1 MEHIFGSESFCPY
14 EGVNKVK
21 NFEVTLTED
30 STTPVQH
37 WKVEN
42 DTPFRAYLKL
52 IKQDLK
58 TGENVT
64 YSKAT
69 FKLEKLNEESGEWEK
84 VKCKVGKDYYE
95 KWSTDEYGIAYT
107 ETKLPYRH
115 I

>member
-21 NFEVTLTED
+21 NFEVTLTEN
-30 STTPVQH
+30 STTPIQH

-42 DTPFRAYLKL
+42 DTPFRAYIKL

-64 YSKAT
+64 FSIAIRQMGK
-69 FKLEKLNEESGEWEK
+69 GK
-84 VKCKVGKDYYE
+84 VQSWKR
-95 KWSTDEYGIAYT
+95 
-107 ETKLPYRH
+107 LL
-115 I
+115 